1 MHCLLP
7 FSKIKLFILFG
18 LVTSYNLAF
27 SQSLNYKDMMID
39 NSYNFYEVV
48 EAADRYFDEHGRGKG
63 SGFKIFERWKSENE
77 SKYFPSGDRFNVNHY
92 LPQEAYTEF
101 IKSNAQLKHKTS
113 FPNGWVE
120 LGPWDANN
128 VTSHYSPGIGR
139 VETFWVNPNNDKHMF
154 IGSRS
159 GGFWRTTDGGANW
172 ENTTDFLVASG
183 VPALAVNP
191 SNINE
196 ILISV
201 EHGGAG
207 YTHGIYRSTDGGSTW
222 IKSDFNPT
230 NLGWGGLGDNEHIYK
245 IAYHPNVANQIFICS
260 TKGLFVSNDNLSTWS
275 SPFNGRTTDVNF
287 HPTKNTTIYAY
298 RYVTSDVNRIK
309 ISTDGGTSFSNGGS
323 LPNNGNKRVYLSCSP
338 AEPSHVYAASTD
350 NVYKSTTEG
359 ILFTALS
366 NPNSSGLAFAVSDVN
381 TNNMIYGYVDL
392 FASTDGGINFTQ
404 KTEWAN
410 QNDAYIHADLRIAE
424 CVNGTFYVGTDGYF
438 AKSNDNGNT
447 WTRLNDG
454 TAIREFYAVGLGQGN
469 YDLNMAG
476 SQDNG
481 SSILN
486 EEGWVEWNGGD
497 GMEGLVHPLNK
508 DWMIGS
514 WQFGTRNF
522 TRNGGLNRNGCGNP
536 DGGSQYAAWEAP
548 LLQNP
553 QNSMQ
558 VYHFSDTVY
567 SGNNFGRQW
576 QFKSSPNIGII
587 SEAAIA
593 ETDSNVIA
601 VARNNQIR
609 LTNNGGISWIDI
621 GNGLP
626 GHYVRDIAF
635 DPKDKNKIVVVFNRY
650 QNDNQKVYL
659 SNDQGATWENITHNL
674 VNMPLRTVVIDHSDS
689 SYIYVGGEIGVYYKS
704 KSANQ
709 WTLYNNNLP
718 NVTVKDLEIHYG
730 SNTLRAATWG
740 RGLWEY
746 TLVGRNNFP
755 SITHT
760 SITNTPTDE
769 TPKDGVDQYI
779 TSIIES
785 DQPLS
790 EVKVLWNVNDFSLD
804 SSISMKNIG
813 ANTWRSTKPISSNF
827 QGDRIYFKV
836 IAKTENGDQSETYVF
851 DYFIKEFAYCIPN
864 TSGSSSDYIN
874 YVKLE
879 TIENT
884 SGKES
889 YGDFTDQSTE
899 LEIGKE
905 YTIEVAMAYVFE
917 QDSVTAWID
926 YNRDSE
932 FSNEEQIIFTELN
945 SASKSATGLFTVPDD
960 ALVNKNLRLRVRS
973 QYYTN
978 PMDACRN
985 TPGEV
990 EDYTITVKKPEVN
1003 NIPVNIAPIIAITP
1017 NPTKGLFEVSVGEK
1031 DNIQI
1036 NIIDVS
1042 GKIIHQQKGYSDTF
1056 IINEE
1061 FPRGTYI
1068 VQVISS
1074 KGSGAKKLIVQ

>member
-1 MHCLLP
+1 MQSKVTI
-7 FSKIKLFILFG
+7 SKIKSLLIIG
-18 LVTSYNLAF
+18 LISSCNIVF
-27 SQSLNYKDMMID
+27 SQSINYKDMMID

-48 EAADRYFDEHGRGKG
+48 DAANNYFEEYGKGKG
-63 SGFKIFERWKSENE
+63 SGFKQFERWKSENE
-77 SKYFPSGDRFNVNHY
+77 SKYFPSGDRSNVNHY
-92 LPQEAYTEF
+92 LPQEAYSEF
-101 IKSNAQLKHKTS
+101 VRSQANLKHKTS

-159 GGFWRTTDGGANW
+159 GGFWRTNDGGANW

-191 SNINE
+191 NNMNE

-207 YTHGIYRSTDGGSTW
+207 YTHGIYRSTDGGTTW
-222 IKSDFNPT
+222 SISDFKPT

-245 IAYHPNVANQIFICS
+245 IAYHPSVANQVFVCS
-260 TKGLFVSNDNLSTWS
+260 TKGLFVSNDNLKTWS
-275 SPFNGRTTDVNF
+275 NPFNGRTTDFDF

-298 RYVTSDVNRIK
+298 RYVTADVNRIK
-309 ISTDGGTSFSNGGS
+309 ISTNGGNSFSNGGS
-323 LPNNGNKRVYLSCSP
+323 LPNNGNKRVYLSVSP
-338 AEPSHVYAASTD
+338 SEPSHIYAASTD
-350 NVYKSTTEG
+350 NVYKSTNG
-359 ILFTALS
+359 GGSFTALS

-392 FASTDGGINFTQ
+392 FASTDGGLSFTQ

-410 QNDAYIHADLRIAE
+410 QNEAYIHADLRIAQ

-438 AKSNDNGNT
+438 AKSDDNGNT

-486 EEGWVEWNGGD
+486 KDGWVEWNGGD
-497 GMEGLVHPLNK
+497 GMEALVHPLNN

-514 WQFGTRNF
+514 WQFGTRNY
-522 TRNGGLNRNGCGNP
+522 TQNGGLNRRGCGNP
-536 DGGSQYAAWEAP
+536 DGGSGKAAWEAP
-548 LLQNP
+548 FLQNP

-576 QFKSSPNIGII
+576 QFKSDPNIGVIA
-587 SEAAIA
+587 EAAIA

-609 LTNNGGISWIDI
+609 ITKNGGESWINI
-621 GNGLP
+621 ENGLP
-626 GHYVRDIAF
+626 GYYVRDIAF
-635 DPKDKNKIVVVFNRY
+635 DPRDKNKIVVVYNRY
-650 QNDNQKVYL
+650 QNDNKKVYI
-659 SNDQGATWENITHNL
+659 SNDQGATWQNITYNL
-674 VNMPLRTVVIDHSDS
+674 GNMPLRTVVIDHSDS
-689 SYIYVGGEIGVYYKS
+689 SYIYVGGEIGIYYKS
-704 KSANQ
+704 KSATQ
-709 WTLYNNNLP
+709 WTLYNNKLP

-746 TLVGRNNFP
+746 ALVGRNNFP

-760 SITNTPTDE
+760 SISNTPTDE
-769 TPKDGVDQYI
+769 SPKESVDQYI
-779 TSIIES
+779 TSIIRS
-785 DQPLS
+785 DQPLT

-804 SSISMKNIG
+804 SSIAMENIG
-813 ANTWRSTKPISSNF
+813 NNAWKSSKPISAN
-827 QGDRIYFKV
+827 DLDDHIYFKV
-836 IAKTENGDQSETYVF
+836 IAKTQSGDQSETYVF
-851 DYFIKEFAYCIPN
+851 DYLTKEFVYCIPSAAG
-864 TSGSSSDYIN
+864 TGSDYIN

-879 TIENT
+879 SIENS

-889 YGDFTDQSTE
+889 YGDFTAQSTE
-899 LEIGKE
+899 LELGEE
-905 YTIEVAMAYVFE
+905 YTIEVGMFYVFD

-926 YNRDSE
+926 YNHDTE
-932 FSNEEQIIFTELN
+932 FSDEEQIIFTKLDN
-945 SASKSATGLFTVPDD
+945 TSKSATGTFTVPND
-960 ALVNKNLRLRVRS
+960 ALINKNLRLRVRS

-978 PMDACRN
+978 PMDACIN
-985 TPGEV
+985 SPGEV
-990 EDYTITVKKPEVN
+990 EDYTIKLKKPEVN
-1003 NIPVNIAPIIAITP
+1003 NVQTIGTPHISITP
-1017 NPTKGLFEVSVGEK
+1017 NPTNGIFEIRIGEI
-1031 DNIQI
+1031 DHTQV
-1036 NIIDVS
+1036 NIIDVT
-1042 GKIIHQQKGYSDTF
+1042 GKIVHQLQGYTDSFVVNKDIPQGSY
-1056 IINEE
+1056 II
-1061 FPRGTYI
+1061 
-1068 VQVISS
+1068 QVNTS
-1074 KGSGAKKLIVQ
+1074 KGSSVRKLIVQ